1 MPANP
6 AYAAALEELDRH
18 VNFERSGEYPAGSGG
33 LGTARCEEL
42 LARLGDPEA
51 EAPAVHVAG
60 TKGKGST
67 AHLTAA
73 VLRGRG
79 WRVGLYTSPHVVC
92 LRERIQI
99 DGRFISQNDFA
110 AAFAKVRTA
119 AAAMKSRPTYF
130 EMLTAVAFVAFADAL
145 VDAMVIEV
153 GLGGRLDATNL
164 ALLPVAASCIAPI
177 SLDHTQIL
185 GDTLG
190 KIAAEKAGILRPR
203 TPLVMARQTPE
214 ARQVILARAA
224 ELGCPVVEVGADVVA
239 AIPPAATNAPAAKR
253 DRFSLRLAPGAL
265 PRQLVREFE
274 DLPLALPGAH
284 QRENAA
290 AAFALAQLFCEAREA
305 GPVQREE
312 LVRAWKNVR
321 VPGRLE
327 IAGSGPTLVLD
338 GAHNPAS
345 AWALAETLRE
355 RFPDPGQ
362 KKTAV
367 VSISRDKN
375 AREVLRIILPAFD
388 RVFFTN
394 NSSGRGAAPEGLLAT
409 AREVFPGRGDDFFA
423 VADAEDALK
432 QAVAAAGKEG
442 MVCVTGSFY
451 LVGDLR
457 PRCLRVPEEE

>member
-42 LARLGDPEA
+42 LARLGAPEA
-51 EAPAVHVAG
+51 GAPAIHVAG

-67 AHLTAA
+67 AHLAA
-73 VLRGRG
+73 AALRARG

-99 DGRFISQNDFA
+99 DGRFVSQNDFA
-110 AAFAKVRTA
+110 TAFAKVREA
-119 AAAMKSRPTYF
+119 AAAMASRPTYF
-130 EMLTAVAFVAFADAL
+130 EMLTAVAFVAFAEAR
-145 VDAMVIEV
+145 VDAVVAEV

-164 ALLPVAASCIAPI
+164 ARLPVVASCVTPI

-203 TPLVMARQTPE
+203 TPLVLARQTPE
-214 ARQVILARAA
+214 ARQAILARAA
-224 ELGCPVVEVGADVVA
+224 ELACPVLEVGRDVAVE
-239 AIPPAATNAPAAKR
+239 IPPIAPGAEAG
-253 DRFSLRLAPGAL
+253 RFTLRIAPGAL
-265 PRQLVREFE
+265 PRQPARELA
-274 DLPLALPGAH
+274 DLPLALAGAH

-290 AAFALAQLFCEAREA
+290 AAFALAQVFCDAREA
-305 GPVQREE
+305 SPVSREE
-312 LVRAWKNVR
+312 LARAWKNLR

-327 IAGSGPTLVLD
+327 IVGARPVIVLD

-345 AWALAETLRE
+345 AWALTETLRG

-362 KKTAV
+362 KKVAV
-367 VSISRDKN
+367 VSVSRDKDV
-375 AREVLRIILPAFD
+375 REFLHVILPCFD
-388 RVFFTN
+388 RVFFTAN
-394 NSSGRGAAPEGLLAT
+394 HSGRGAAPGELLAT
-409 AREVFPGRGDDFFA
+409 ARELFPRRDNDWQ
-423 VADAEDALK
+423 VVDTPENALE
-432 QAVAAAGKEG
+432 QALAAAGEEG
-442 MVCVTGSFY
+442 MACVTGSFY

-457 PRCLRVPEEE
+457 PRCLRVPPED